1 MKLAQTLA
9 KYLEINKKLSLPGLG
24 SFSKNNDIVEFNQIN
39 IQEFDDSLVNFI
51 VEETGKMKVLA
62 ISDINSQ
69 WEDVMQFLNTGKPYT
84 LSGLG
89 TLIKNQKGD
98 YLFQQ
103 EFSDNSEKKSI
114 KTPSENLKIPQVYID
129 TNPIKTSSKNK
140 GAVILVIFT
149 ILAISAIVWFYLNYE
164 KDQNKIVASDS
175 TLVQN
180 KKAPTKKTD
189 TLAVSQS
196 TVTPQ
201 STEDKTIQSLNTN
214 DYIFVLED
222 VVEPRASKRFNQLK
236 RFNWPVELT
245 TTDSVNYKIIMKFPK
260 IGTDTTRIKDSLSAQ
275 NGRKVYIQL

>member
-24 SFSKNNDIVEFNQIN
+24 SFSKNNDSIELTPSDIKD
-39 IQEFDDSLVNFI
+39 FDDNLIDFI
-51 VEETGKMKVLA
+51 MEDTGKMKVLA

-69 WEDVMQFLNTGKPYT
+69 WNDVLQFLNTGKPYT

-98 YLFQQ
+98 YHFQQ
-103 EFSDNSEKKSI
+103 ELLDNSEKKSI
-114 KTPSENLKIPQVYID
+114 KTQSENLKIPQVYID

-149 ILAISAIVWFYLNYE
+149 LLAISAIVWFYLNYE
-164 KDQNKIVASDS
+164 KNQNKTVASDS
-175 TLVQN
+175 TLVEN
-180 KKAPTKKTD
+180 KKAQVKKTD
-189 TLAVSQS
+189 TLAVSPS
-196 TVTPQ
+196 TVAPQ
-201 STEDKTIQSLNTN
+201 PTENKTTISSHSN

-245 TTDSVNYKIIMKFPK
+245 TTDSINYKIIMKFPK
-260 IGTDTTRIKDSLSAQ
+260 IGTDTLRVKDSLSAQ
-275 NGRKVYIQL
+275 NGRKVYIQP